1 MGRKDPVNLYYS
13 FALTLVIRCVAEA
26 GGIEVAT
33 PVVMEPL
40 LKCGPLV
47 VWVLT
52 CFKARTALGG

>member
-1 MGRKDPVNLYYS
+1 M
-13 FALTLVIRCVAEA
+13 
-26 GGIEVAT
+26 AT

-40 LKCGPLV
+40 LKYGPLV